1 MSHRVRCS
9 ICDGIA
15 VVDYCSVCK
24 KPVCSLCMN
33 EDDGIC
39 KRCSMYMHDMG
50 SIGDSSSGEEE
61 EARSGFRVGY
71 TALRDVANIPL
82 LLIGIAVI
90 IIGMI
95 LISYASMNM
104 VDMLNQIGQRDGLSG
119 VEDGGG

>member
-1 MSHRVRCS
+1 
-9 ICDGIA
+9 
-15 VVDYCSVCK
+15 
-24 KPVCSLCMN
+24 
-33 EDDGIC
+33 
-39 KRCSMYMHDMG
+39 
-50 SIGDSSSGEEE
+50 EEE

-119 VEDGGG
+119 VEDGGGGGIVVIFPFPFLILVPDAGMLALIILLVILVPFILFFLLLRRGFRIP